1 MARISLDRVRALP
14 DIISTTEFEL
24 ILGNIPNWGQDRDL
38 IVKCQQAVY
47 PGTGN
52 EAYEVPLAGYS
63 MYFRGRKTYPRQLSL
78 TFVEDR
84 FLKTTNA
91 FNNWLEYIVGT
102 NSGTSAAYKRG
113 ADSGYS
119 LDDVQLLTYDPT
131 GHKIDTVHFFGVFPQ
146 DKPDVQYDGSSSQLY
161 SVSVT
166 LVYDYYTSDLTEVR

>member
-1 MARISLDRVRALP
+1 MARISLDRYRALP

-24 ILGNIPNWGQDRDL
+24 ILGAIPNWGQDRDL

-52 EAYEVPLAGYS
+52 EAYEVPLAGFS
-63 MYFRGRKTYPRQLSL
+63 GYFRGRKTYPRQLSL

-84 FLKTTNA
+84 FLHTTNA
-91 FNNWLEYIVGT
+91 FNTWLEFIVGT
-102 NSGTSAAYKRG
+102 ESGTSAGYKKQY
-113 ADSGYS
+113 A
-119 LDDVQLLTYDPT
+119 LDDVQLITYDPT
-131 GHKIDTVHFFGVFPQ
+131 GQKIDTVHFYGVFPQ

-166 LVYDYYTSDLTEVR
+166 LVYDYYTSDLTKIR